1 MPNWTT
7 VFGKSRVVPLM
18 FPVHPEFGNAVL
30 DLLEAIRVESWG
42 TGPRMY
48 DASCSA
54 FPLLDGAVCQLF
66 AYGMAPMPS
75 GVRVLGTRPLRL
87 LCHLMDLRAPSRLL
101 QHEMVAPD
109 PSELMA
115 ELARQVQERP
125 AHLKDQAR
133 VAMFQDS
140 EGARAAVQALF
151 GVSHTG

>member
-1 MPNWTT
+1 MPSWKT

-18 FPVHPEFGNAVL
+18 FPVHPESRNEVL
-30 DLLEAIRVESWG
+30 DVLEAIGVESWG

-87 LCHLMDLRAPSRLL
+87 LCHLMDLRGPSRLL
-101 QHEMVAPD
+101 QLEEAHPD

-115 ELARQVQERP
+115 DLARQLRERP
-125 AHLKDQAR
+125 AHLEEQAR
-133 VAMFQDS
+133 VALFQDS

-151 GVSHTG
+151 GVS